1 MRREPPD
8 ASSLVVAV
16 DGPAGSGKSST
27 ARGAAIALGLRYLDT
42 GAMYRAVTWAL
53 LQRGVD
59 VSDVDAVAAA
69 AATVE
74 LVSGTDPEAPTISA
88 DGEDV
93 TVPIRGPEVTAA
105 VSAVSAVPQVRA
117 QLLVM
122 QRSMVGTGG
131 IVVEGRDIGSVVL
144 PDAPVKVF
152 LTAATDARA
161 RRRTAQEGGSVDT
174 HDLTAADLDRRDRL
188 DSGRVASPLVQAP
201 DAVVLDTTNL
211 TLDEAVQAVVT
222 LARRAL
228 SGSTGTGRE
237 PGKDRAAP

>member
-1 MRREPPD
+1 
-8 ASSLVVAV
+8 
-16 DGPAGSGKSST
+16 
-27 ARGAAIALGLRYLDT
+27 
-42 GAMYRAVTWAL
+42 MYRAVTWAL

-69 AATVE
+69 ARSVE

-105 VSAVSAVPQVRA
+105 VSAVSAVPEVRA

-131 IVVEGRDIGSVVL
+131 IVVEGRDIGSVVI

-201 DAVVLDTTNL
+201 DAVVLDTTDL

-228 SGSTGTGRE
+228 AGSSGDDGE
-237 PGKDRAAP
+237 PGKDRTAP